1 MRKPGYTNDFT
12 WICVEQ
18 LMSVYNSTEVNYTSI
33 SGVSEDLNKAVRA
46 LYYTLCMKKLE
57 PADVMYLLLLLVAAG
72 M

>member
-1 MRKPGYTNDFT
+1 
-12 WICVEQ
+12 
-18 LMSVYNSTEVNYTSI
+18 MSVYNSTEVNYTSI